1 MTTVRLT
8 ASEVAR
14 KLMERPSAAE
24 SVTLKRNAKGEVQ
37 PEVVAVCAHDESL
50 MECAKRAEQVLTY
63 LDERYRL
70 ESFAAAHEPENG
82 TPFDA

>member
-1 MTTVRLT
+1 MSVVRLS

-14 KLMERPSAAE
+14 KLLERPSAHE

-37 PEVVAVCAHDESL
+37 PEVTGVRQEGESH
-50 MECAKRAEQVLTY
+50 MECAKRVAAVLDY

-70 ESFAAAHEPENG
+70 ESFAERHDDNGAHFE
-82 TPFDA
+82 

>member
-1 MTTVRLT
+1 MSVPRVT

-37 PEVVAVCAHDESL
+37 PEVVSVRQDNESL
-50 MECAKRAEQVLTY
+50 MECAKRCQAVLDY
-63 LDERYRL
+63 LDDAYRL
-70 ESFAAAHEPENG
+70 ELSSHNG
-82 TPFDA
+82 PSGDAL

>member
-1 MTTVRLT
+1 MTAPRLT

-37 PEVVAVCAHDESL
+37 PEVVAVRGDKESL
-50 MECAKRAEQVLTY
+50 MECAKRCAAVLNY
-63 LDERYRL
+63 LDQEYL
-70 ESFAAAHEPENG
+70 LALSTEHDNG
-82 TPFDA
+82 DGDS

>member
-37 PEVVAVCAHDESL
+37 PEVTAVRSEKESL
-50 MECAKRAEQVLTY
+50 MDCAKRAEAVLNY
-63 LDERYRL
+63 LDDRYRL
-70 ESFAAAHEPENG
+70 ESFAAQEENG
-82 TPFDA
+82 TPFD